1 MRRLR
6 EEIGGAADCLETI
19 RGVGYRIKAEA

>member
-6 EEIGGAADCLETI
+6 EKLGTEAELLETI
-19 RGVGYRIKAEA
+19 RGVGYRFRGTE